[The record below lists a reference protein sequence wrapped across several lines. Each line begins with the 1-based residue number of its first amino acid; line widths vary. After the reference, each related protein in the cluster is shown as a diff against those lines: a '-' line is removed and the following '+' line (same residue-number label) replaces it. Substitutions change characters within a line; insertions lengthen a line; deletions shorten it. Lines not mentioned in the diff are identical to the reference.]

1 MNFFTQALVFLVQ
14 VAFGFYVLTLML
26 RFLFQVVRADFYNPF
41 SQFVVALTNP
51 LLKPLRRLIPGFLG
65 IDWAS
70 VLLLYAFQMLEL
82 YIVGMLSNLGTLSP
96 FLLFVVASVDLVKL
110 ALYVFLFAIIIR
122 AVLSWVN
129 PYGLR
134 GNPAGAVLI
143 SLTEPLLAPARRL
156 IPTLSGFDLSPI
168 VALVVIQLLIM
179 AVDHLTPQL
188 YRLALGL

>member
-1 MNFFTQALVFLVQ
+1 MSFFTQALVFLVQ

>member
-156 IPTLSGFDLSPI
+156 IPTLSGVDLSPI

>member
-1 MNFFTQALVFLVQ
+1 MSFFTQALIFIVQ
-14 VAFGFYVLTLML
+14 VGFGFYILTLML
-26 RFLFQVVRADFYNPF
+26 RFLFQVMRADFYNPF

-51 LLKPLRRLIPGFLG
+51 LLKPLRRVIPGFLG

-70 VLLLYAFQMLEL
+70 VVLLYAFKMLEL
-82 YIVGMLSNLGTLSP
+82 FIVGTLSDLSALSP
-96 FLLFVVASVDLVKL
+96 ALLFVVASVDLVKL

-122 AVLSWVN
+122 AIMSWVN

-134 GNPAGAVLI
+134 GNPAGTVLI

-168 VALVVIQLLIM
+168 VVLVVIQLLIM

>member
-1 MNFFTQALVFLVQ
+1 MSFFTQALIFLVQ
-14 VAFGFYVLTLML
+14 VGFGFYILTLML
-26 RFLFQVVRADFYNPF
+26 RFLFQVMRADFYNPF

-51 LLKPLRRLIPGFLG
+51 LLKPLRRVIPGLLG

-70 VLLLYAFQMLEL
+70 VLLLYAFKMTEL
-82 YIVGMLSNLGTLSP
+82 FIVGTLSDLSTLTP
-96 FLLFVVASVDLVKL
+96 ALLFVVASVDLVKL

-134 GNPAGAVLI
+134 GNPAGTVLI

-168 VALVVIQLLIM
+168 VVLVVIQLLIM
-179 AVDHLTPQL
+179 AVDHLTPPL

>member
-1 MNFFTQALVFLVQ
+1 MSFFTQALVFLVQ

-82 YIVGMLSNLGTLSP
+82 YIVGTLNNLGTLSP
-96 FLLFVVASVDLVKL
+96 FLLFVIASVDLVKL